1 MRVISGKARGTK
13 IYTLDEKIT
22 RPTLDRVKESLF
34 NIIQSKVEDSVFLDL
49 FAGSGAIGIE
59 AASRGAEKV
68 ILCDKSKEAIEIINK
83 NLEKTHL
90 KEKTEI
96 YNTDYLKCLNTL
108 EETKQK
114 IDIIYI
120 DPPYALNLIENSI
133 NKILEMDNISEKTL
147 IILET
152 DEEERILKFLE
163 NKNEFNLLD
172 KRKYGRASIIFIN
185 KNY

>member
-22 RPTLDRVKESLF
+22 RPTLDRVKESIF
-34 NIIQSKVEDSVFLDL
+34 NIIQSKIQDCIFLDL

-68 ILCDKSKEAIEIINK
+68 ILCDKSKDAIQIINQ

-90 KEKTEI
+90 KEKAEVF
-96 YNTDYLKCLNTL
+96 NQDYLVCLEKL
-108 EETKQK
+108 HEIKQK
-114 IDIIYI
+114 LDIIYI

-133 NKILEMDNISEKTL
+133 NKILDMENINEDTL

-152 DEEERILKFLE
+152 DDDERILNFL
-163 NKNEFNLLD
+163 NSKTKLNILD
-172 KRKYGRASIIFIN
+172 QRKYGRAYIIFIT
-185 KNY
+185 KN